1 MFYRTDDLRIRST
14 KVVLPPVFLEEEM
27 PVTDAASA
35 TVFHARREIVDIL
48 NQRDR
53 RLLVVAGPCSIHDP
67 AAAREYARRLK
78 DAINAFAADLRIVMR
93 VYFEKPRTTVG
104 WKGLINDPFLDESYR
119 INDGLRLARRL
130 LLDLAEMG
138 VPAGTE
144 FLDMI
149 SPQYVAELVSWGAIG
164 ARTTESQ
171 GHRQLA
177 SGLSC
182 PVGFKNGTSG
192 NVQIAIEAIL
202 SAGHPHTFLGHS
214 KYGQSAILFTA
225 GNADC
230 HIILRGGRQTV
241 NYDAASVDETCR
253 LLEQAGQAPRVM
265 IDCSHA
271 NSGKDHT
278 RQPAVCRDVATQIA
292 AGDRRIVGVMLESNL
307 VAGAQKLIPG
317 LQPAR
322 ELVYGQSITDAC
334 IGWEET
340 HNLLAELAQ
349 AVRAGRSTHTVPAQP
364 VALAK

>member
-1 MFYRTDDLRIRST
+1 MHFQTNDLRIQST
-14 KVVLPPVFLEEEM
+14 RVVLPPVFLEEEL
-27 PVTDAASA
+27 PLTDAASA
-35 TVFHARREIVDIL
+35 TVFHARHEIVEIL
-48 NQRDR
+48 HQRDP

-67 AAAREYARRLK
+67 TAAREYARRLK
-78 DAINAFAADLRIVMR
+78 KTIAEFSDALRIVMR

-104 WKGLINDPFLDESYR
+104 WKGLINDPFLDESFR

-130 LLDLAEMG
+130 LIDLAEMG

-149 SPQYVAELVSWGAIG
+149 SPQYLAELVSWGAIG

-192 NVQIAIEAIL
+192 NVQIAIEAVL
-202 SAGHPHTFLGHS
+202 SASHAHTFLGHS
-214 KYGQSAILFTA
+214 KYGQSAILFTS

-230 HIILRGGRQTV
+230 HIILRGGRQTT
-241 NYDAASVDETCR
+241 NYDAGSVNETCR
-253 LLEQAGQAPRVM
+253 LLEKAGLPARVM

-271 NSGKDHT
+271 NSGKDHK
-278 RQPAVCRDVATQIA
+278 RQPAVCRDVAGQIA

-307 VAGAQKLIPG
+307 IAGAQEHVPG
-317 LQPAR
+317 R

-334 IGWEET
+334 ISWDET
-340 HNLLAELAQ
+340 HALLGELAE
-349 AVRAGRSTHTVPAQP
+349 AVCKGRATTAKRAGREA
-364 VALAK
+364 VADRA